1 MRVIVKDPG
10 KSPVQI
16 TIDGSLQSLQ
26 RLVGGHIEHVKFT
39 GSTGILVDEEGKLK
53 GLAPNFFLPAIR
65 DELVGTVV
73 FVGEYGEEFGDVP
86 ENEAQLIMKAFE
98 IPIGKEA
105 RNYGRFNTES

>member
-16 TIDGSLQSLQ
+16 TTDGSLQSLQ
-26 RLVGGHIEHVKFT
+26 HLVGGYIEHVKFT
-39 GSTGILVDEEGKLK
+39 DNIGILVDEERKLK
-53 GLAPNFFLPAIR
+53 GLAPNLFLPTIR

-86 ENEAQLIMKAFE
+86 EDEAQLIMKAFE

-105 RNYGRFNTES
+105 RV

>member
-26 RLVGGHIEHVKFT
+26 RLIGGYIEHVRFT
-39 GSTGILVDEEGKLK
+39 GDVGILVDEEGKLK
-53 GLAPNFFLPAIR
+53 GLAPNFFLPAIE

-73 FVGEYGEEFGDVP
+73 FVGEDGEEFVDVS
-86 ENEAQLIMKAFE
+86 ENDAQLIMKAFE

-105 RNYGRFNTES
+105 RGQ